1 MQTKKYP
8 VGNPNF
14 IELAAELEKFF
25 KMQGH
30 QTQSFPVGN
39 GYLVQAQKES
49 TLSNILG
56 QSSALTVKI
65 VSDVNLTIVEI
76 GSSKWIDKA
85 AVGVI
90 GFVIMPVLAIIP
102 MIGAYNQ
109 YKLAEDAWKIVDA
122 FMDRQLQ
129 SRPSGYTS
137 PWQEPSRGC
146 PNCSA
151 AIKADAIFCS
161 ACGSRITPVASNAVC
176 TTCGKVNEP
185 GARFCS
191 ACGNRFEL

>member
-1 MQTKKYP
+1 MQTKQYP
-8 VGNPNF
+8 VGNPNLV
-14 IELAAELEKFF
+14 ELASELEQFF
-25 KMQGH
+25 KVQGH

-76 GSSKWIDKA
+76 GSSKWMDKA

-109 YKLAEDAWKIVDA
+109 YKLAEDAWKIVDS
-122 FMDRQLQ
+122 FMARQLHN
-129 SRPSGYTS
+129 SYTPHAWKGS
-137 PWQEPSRGC
+137 KSC
-146 PNCSA
+146 PHCNAS
-151 AIKADAIFCS
+151 IKADAVFCS
-161 ACGSRITPVASNAVC
+161 ACGDRVASTVNALC